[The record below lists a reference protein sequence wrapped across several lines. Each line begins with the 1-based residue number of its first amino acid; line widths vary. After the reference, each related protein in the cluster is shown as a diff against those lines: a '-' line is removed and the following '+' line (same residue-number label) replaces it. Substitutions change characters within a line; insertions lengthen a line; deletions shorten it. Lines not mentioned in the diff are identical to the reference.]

1 MVGLLRPALVAA
13 WAAASSE
20 WRCALEPATPGAASA
35 CGSLDLAGMEASGS
49 TLAYQLLAGVVALAN
64 ESAPRG
70 VIVAKHHKSAPGD
83 RDPACAAL
91 TYRDP
96 RDVVCSH
103 ARRRGVPGRSA
114 SCARCSAAE
123 LEPRA
128 RGVAARMFPYQAK
141 RLDAFR
147 DAGALLLRYEDF
159 ADCPAALAALFASW
173 LGVEADLPLGFAE
186 TLAARSSLEAN
197 GALAARLRVFGKVD
211 AASQIH
217 GHHISADGATGSW
230 RTCLTDAALR
240 HVEDRADRR
249 WLARHRYAPA
259 TQPRR

>member
-70 VIVAKHHKSAPGD
+70 VTVAKHHKSAPGD

-96 RDVVCSH
+96 RDV
-103 ARRRGVPGRSA
+103 
-114 SCARCSAAE
+114 
-123 LEPRA
+123 
-128 RGVAARMFPYQAK
+128 AK

>member
-1 MVGLLRPALVAA
+1 
-13 WAAASSE
+13 
-20 WRCALEPATPGAASA
+20 
-35 CGSLDLAGMEASGS
+35 
-49 TLAYQLLAGVVALAN
+49 
-64 ESAPRG
+64 
-70 VIVAKHHKSAPGD
+70 
-83 RDPACAAL
+83 
-91 TYRDP
+91 
-96 RDVVCSH
+96 
-103 ARRRGVPGRSA
+103 
-114 SCARCSAAE
+114 
-123 LEPRA
+123 
-128 RGVAARMFPYQAK
+128 MFPYQAK

-159 ADCPAALAALFASW
+159 ADCPAALAANFASW

>member
-70 VIVAKHHKSAPGD
+70 VTVAKHHKSAPGD

-103 ARRRGVPGRSA
+103 AGAAGPAERRRARCSGGGARAPRPRRRGAHV
-114 SCARCSAAE
+114 
-123 LEPRA
+123 
-128 RGVAARMFPYQAK
+128 PYQAK

-159 ADCPAALAALFASW
+159 ADCPAALAALFA
-173 LGVEADLPLGFAE
+173 
-186 TLAARSSLEAN
+186 
-197 GALAARLRVFGKVD
+197 LRVFGKVD